1 MTDLAEFDKM
11 LRNHDWY
18 FAFSDDHSTYL
29 SGQRS
34 VDALVQIAKESED
47 HAKLFKG
54 WRDLYFTGSNWVPPS
69 VPFTKEQLDAVRREL
84 GVI

>member
-1 MTDLAEFDKM
+1 MTTLAEFDKM
-11 LRNHDWY
+11 LRYHDWY

-34 VDALVQIAKESED
+34 VDALVRLAKESED
-47 HAKLFKG
+47 HAKLFNG
-54 WRDLYFTGSNWVPPS
+54 WRDLHFTGPS
-69 VPFTKEQLDAVRREL
+69 FSTEKFTRDQLDAVRKEL